1 MQTITTVFVNWT
13 LCFVFTPSIKKL
25 LWSSKWSSFLLGC
38 GELYTRSNRIVGGH
52 STGFGSH
59 PWQVALIKTGFL
71 SRKLSCG
78 GALISNRWVVTAAH
92 CVATTPNTSLKVR
105 LGEWDV
111 RDQDERLNHEEY
123 GIERKE
129 VHPSYSPADFRNDIA
144 LVSWIHNFIALLCKC
159 VQCYWNKYESV
170 IAIFLHLH
178 CYIQSGLTT
187 PRRLHFVFNILFH
200 WSTVPII
207 AGETGQGSCI

>member
-1 MQTITTVFVNWT
+1 M
-13 LCFVFTPSIKKL
+13 
-25 LWSSKWSSFLLGC
+25 
-38 GELYTRSNRIVGGH
+38 GGH

-129 VHPSYSPADFRNDIA
+129 VHPAYSPADFRNDIA
-144 LVSWIHNFIALLCKC
+144 LVSEEEK
-159 VQCYWNKYESV
+159 E
-170 IAIFLHLH
+170 
-178 CYIQSGLTT
+178 G
-187 PRRLHFVFNILFH
+187 
-200 WSTVPII
+200 
-207 AGETGQGSCI
+207 GEDHH